1 MAAQSNKNQ
10 NKFAHIKKKVV
21 ILQRNLGKV
30 AIMTIADIQN
40 YSVNTNEVILTF
52 PRPAQQQSNGNV
64 VKDDPKDYPKINLEK
79 LTDRQR
85 IILYLIRE
93 NNTLTI
99 SQMTQKL
106 RQKQLK

>member
-1 MAAQSNKNQ
+1 M
-10 NKFAHIKKKVV
+10 
-21 ILQRNLGKV
+21 
-30 AIMTIADIQN
+30 IADIQN

-52 PRPAQQQSNGNV
+52 PRPAQQQSNGNF
-64 VKDDPKDYPKINLEK
+64 VKDDPKDDPKINLEK

-106 RQKQLK
+106 KVSEKTIKRDITTLRETGFLVREGGRRDGKWQIVI